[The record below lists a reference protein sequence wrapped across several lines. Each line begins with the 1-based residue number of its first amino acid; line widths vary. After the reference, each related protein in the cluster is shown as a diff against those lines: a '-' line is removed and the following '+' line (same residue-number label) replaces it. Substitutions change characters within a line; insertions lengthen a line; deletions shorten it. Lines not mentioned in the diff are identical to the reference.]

1 MQKGNIT
8 DMKNIKGVIFDFD
21 GTLLDSM
28 NIWVEFEIEYL
39 RSMGAEAKPGLAEVL
54 RAMSSVEEAIY
65 FQEEY
70 GVKQTVDKI
79 ISGRNALISEKY
91 RNSIPLKPGVMEV
104 LEMLHNKGI
113 KMCIATATE
122 RELIGP
128 AIERLNLLKYIS
140 RVFTCEEV
148 GVSKSSPDI
157 FIQAA
162 DYMGTDVHETLVVED
177 ALYAVTT
184 AKKES
189 FIVAGLYDKSS
200 LDHMEEIKKLSD
212 YYWMD
217 FGEMLTFLT
226 QCPS

>member
-1 MQKGNIT
+1 MDSLHEGYFMT
-8 DMKNIKGVIFDFD
+8 DIKGVIFDFD

-54 RAMSSVEEAIY
+54 RSLSSIEEAIY

-70 GVKQTVDKI
+70 GVKKSVDEI
-79 ISGRNALISEKY
+79 IAGRNELIGEKY
-91 RNSIPLKPGVMEV
+91 RNSIPLKPGAMEV
-104 LEMLHNKGI
+104 LELLHEKGI

-128 AIERLNLLKYIS
+128 AVDRLNLLKYIS

-148 GVSKSSPDI
+148 GQSKSNPDI
-157 FIQAA
+157 FIRAA
-162 DYMGTDVHETLVVED
+162 EYMGTKVSETLVVED
-177 ALYAVTT
+177 ALYAAKT
-184 AKKES
+184 AKKEG

-200 LDHMEEIKKLSD
+200 LDHMEEIKQLSD

-217 FGEMLTFLT
+217 FGEMKEYITF
-226 QCPS
+226 

>member
-1 MQKGNIT
+1 
-8 DMKNIKGVIFDFD
+8 MKDIKGVIFDFD

-28 NIWVEFEIEYL
+28 VVWVQFEVEYL
-39 RSMGAEAKPGLAEVL
+39 KSLGAEARQGLAEVL
-54 RAMSSVEEAIY
+54 RSLSSVEEAIY

-70 GVKQTVDKI
+70 GVTQTVDEI
-79 ISGRNALISEKY
+79 IAGRNALIGEKY
-91 RNSIPLKPGVMEV
+91 RNTIPLKPGVMEV
-104 LEMLHNKGI
+104 LELLHNRGI

-148 GVSKSSPDI
+148 GESKSSPDI

-162 DYMGTDVHETLVVED
+162 EFMGTKVSETLVVED
-177 ALYAVTT
+177 ALYAIRT
-184 AKKES
+184 AKKEG

-200 LDHMEEIKKLSD
+200 LDHMEEIKSLSD
-212 YYWMD
+212 FYWMD
-217 FGEMLTFLT
+217 FQEMKN
-226 QCPS
+226 CIN

>member
-1 MQKGNIT
+1 LQKGNIT

-70 GVKQTVDKI
+70 GVKQTVDEI
-79 ISGRNALISEKY
+79 ISGRNALIGEKY